1 MRDLMSG
8 IRFVPYLQKA
18 VGSFVAHHDE
28 TRDDDHKN
36 TEKTKKLH
44 SRFTKDKNAPASLF
58 IT

>member
-1 MRDLMSG
+1 MRALMSG
-8 IRFVPYLQKA
+8 KKA